1 MCFIQSDE
9 GVVKLL
15 KRAVDALVRRV
26 DRTRREVGRI
36 VIIENIASGRD
47 LKDSNGKKT
56 DRWVDPEAGIGGPF
70 GVIRSDDVWT
80 KIMN

>member
-36 VIIENIASGRD
+36 VVIENIASGRD

-56 DRWVDPEAGIGGPF
+56 DRWVDPEVGIGGPF
-70 GVIRSDDVWT
+70 GVIRSDDAWT